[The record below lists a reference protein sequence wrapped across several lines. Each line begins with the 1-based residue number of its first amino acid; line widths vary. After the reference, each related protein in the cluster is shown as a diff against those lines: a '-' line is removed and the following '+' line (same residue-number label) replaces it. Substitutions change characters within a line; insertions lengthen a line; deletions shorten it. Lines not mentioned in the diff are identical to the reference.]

1 MSSVDGLNGG
11 RVSSRENNEI
21 RLGLGAVR
29 YILTL
34 CSDLER
40 RLIFT
45 MSPKDQNSIRIH
57 CKCVETPFLVITTQ
71 VSLEPIVRTLTSPR
85 TSPPVPTTHIT
96 PLLVHELAY
105 DVAVYRLG
113 AHVALVKVVL
123 GRHVI
128 CTFASRT
135 ASLVC

>member
-11 RVSSRENNEI
+11 RVSSQENNEI

-57 CKCVETPFLVITTQ
+57 CKCVETLFLVITTQ
-71 VSLEPIVRTLTSPR
+71 FPSFRSKLHRV
-85 TSPPVPTTHIT
+85 
-96 PLLVHELAY
+96 
-105 DVAVYRLG
+105 
-113 AHVALVKVVL
+113 
-123 GRHVI
+123 
-128 CTFASRT
+128 
-135 ASLVC
+135 